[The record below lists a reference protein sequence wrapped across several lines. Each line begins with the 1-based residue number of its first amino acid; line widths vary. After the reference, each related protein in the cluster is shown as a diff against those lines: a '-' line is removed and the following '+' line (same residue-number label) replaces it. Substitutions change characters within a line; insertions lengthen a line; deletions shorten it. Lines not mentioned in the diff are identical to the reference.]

1 MGSDCLI
8 LDERF
13 AAEVGVDLD
22 SEDVRRVEGVDE
34 TGNPY
39 FRSFARVGGS
49 IHPTAAPACAM
60 SNPDVMFQRIIHD
73 GLIGDAFLRNFV
85 VTWDIA
91 ASQIVLAP
99 HGPAEH
105 Q

>member
-1 MGSDCLI
+1 M
-8 LDERF
+8 R
-13 AAEVGVDLD
+13 
-22 SEDVRRVEGVDE
+22 
-34 TGNPY
+34 NPE
-39 FRSFARVGGS
+39 
-49 IHPTAAPACAM
+49 
-60 SNPDVMFQRIIHD
+60 VMFQRIIHD

-99 HGPAEH
+99 HGPGGH